1 MEPGS
6 VGTPA
11 FRGRNPRPLRRRL
24 LGSWPRLAAARL
36 AAGLLVLVAAL
47 LVPVRPA
54 FAEEVSVWS
63 ATLNP
68 VVIVASLNIYGCQ
81 GETGAV
87 GKRCSDSSVLSD
99 HTFDLPAME
108 YQITS
113 MLTRPDTGNRFRLT
127 MFVVEKTGDFVT
139 GDLTLADIPEG
150 ALDHLVLYVGSRR
163 LPFAEA
169 REDSDSPG
177 TFTWSSLPSSI
188 DFSARDPVQLRLT
201 ARVFTGTLEEVD
213 PVERK
218 DGRLDYRFDL
228 KLRERIWMHY
238 KDMRDHAFDVTNGRV
253 VKAKRMGRVGRQHI
267 DGRARKVNKHW
278 RLTVRPTDPDGDISI
293 SLPSQPCSEQ
303 GAVCTP
309 DGKRL
314 QEELELDI
322 SAVKQLSVSIAD
334 TTAEEDDEYLKFDVT
349 LSRPAED
356 WVELYFKTTAEGTA
370 TEGEYPLS
378 GGEDYIKVDGWFVFV
393 PGETSKEIWVPII
406 DDDVDDDGE
415 TVVVQL
421 TEARMVDTS
430 SSKDYEHLVPLEDD
444 KATGTIDNAD
454 ALPRAL
460 LARFGRAAAVHVV
473 ETVEERMQAPREPGF
488 TGRFAGRELRRGMER
503 DVALDF
509 LSELGGMAGA
519 GPAGGALHA
528 PLSGGL
534 AAGLPASLAAPGVAG
549 GGGQHRAG
557 LGSLDAMAGPRGG
570 GIGPRGGLGGGGL
583 LDSAL
588 GGGDVLT
595 GSAFALNRRT
605 RAGGIVSFW
614 SRSAQSHFAG
624 REGALALDGA
634 VRTTMVGAD
643 YARGALVAG
652 LSLAHSRGLGG
663 YDGVS
668 AGRAASAV
676 TGLYPWLGYQVSQR
690 VSVWGVTG
698 YGAGGLLLTPAGGS
712 ALESAL
718 SMKMAAAGT
727 RGELVGNG
735 TAGFGLAFKADAL
748 WVGTAV
754 DGVDGPAGRM
764 AATEAAASR
773 VRTALEGSRRYVL
786 GGGLSLKPSVEVGL
800 RHDGGDAEQ
809 GSGIDVG
816 GGLVVFDPSTGL
828 SVNVQVRMLLVHEAE
843 GFSERGV
850 SVSVSWNPT
859 PSTPLGFVARVAPS
873 WGGQAA
879 GGAQALWGR
888 ETMADMAHGGFA
900 QGDRLDGEVGYGL
913 PVGSRFVGTPRVGFT
928 TSEYGQD
935 YRVGYGL
942 GVLDRE
948 SMNFE
953 LGVEAQRR
961 NSPTLGGASNG
972 MLGRATLG
980 W

>member
-1 MEPGS
+1 MPGS
-6 VGTPA
+6 VGTAVSGERNAGPSR
-11 FRGRNPRPLRRRL
+11 RGF
-24 LGSWPRLAAARL
+24 LGSPLAAPRLAAV
-36 AAGLLVLVAAL
+36 LLVLVAAS
-47 LVPVRPA
+47 LVPGRPA

-68 VVIVASLNIYGCQ
+68 VAILAIGNIYGCKGPSGQ
-81 GETGAV
+81 LGT
-87 GKRCSDSSVLSD
+87 KCTDSSVLSD
-99 HTFDLPAME
+99 STFDLLGTE
-108 YQITS
+108 YQITY
-113 MLTRPDTGNRFRLT
+113 MATRPDTGNRFRLQFYVAEKSGFT
-127 MFVVEKTGDFVT
+127 TVEVT
-139 GDLTLADIPEG
+139 EG
-150 ALDHLVLYVGSRR
+150 ALDHLVLYVGSKR
-163 LPFAEA
+163 LPFPEP
-169 REDSDSPG
+169 ETLDGPG
-177 TFTWSSLPSSI
+177 LINWYSLASSLA
-188 DFSARDPVQLRLT
+188 FTVGEAVQLRLT
-201 ARVFTGTLEEVD
+201 ARVVTGTLDEVD

-238 KDMRDHAFDVTNGRV
+238 KDMRDHAFNVTNGRV
-253 VKAKRMGRVGRQHI
+253 VKAQRIGSVGRQHI

-278 RLTVRPTDPDGDISI
+278 RMTVRPTNPDEDISI
-293 SLPSQPCSEQ
+293 SLPSRHCSEQ

-309 DGKRL
+309 DAERL

-322 SAVKQLSVSIAD
+322 SVAEQLTVSIAD
-334 TTAEEDDEYLKFDVT
+334 GTGDEDDGHLPLEVT

-356 WVELYFKTTAEGTA
+356 WVEVYFKSTTDGTA
-370 TEGEYPLS
+370 TEGV
-378 GGEDYIKVDGWFVFV
+378 DYRKVDGWFVFV
-393 PGETSKEIWVPII
+393 PGEVSKEMWVPLI
-406 DDDVDDDGE
+406 DDDIDDDGE

-421 TEARMVDTS
+421 TEARMVDLR
-430 SSKDYEHLVPLEDD
+430 SSKDYEHLVPLGDD
-444 KATGTIDNAD
+444 KATGTINNAD

-488 TGRFAGRELRRGMER
+488 AGRFAGRELRRGMER

-519 GPAGGALHA
+519 GPAGGALHG
-528 PLSGGL
+528 PLPGGP

-549 GGGQHRAG
+549 GGGQRRAG
-557 LGSLDAMAGPRGG
+557 LGALDAMVGPLGAGM
-570 GIGPRGGLGGGGL
+570 GPRGGLGGGGL

-595 GSAFALNRRT
+595 GSAFALNRET
-605 RAGGIVSFW
+605 RGGGIVSFW

-624 REGALALDGA
+624 REGVLALDGA

-643 YARGALVAG
+643 YATGPLVAG

-668 AGRAASAV
+668 AGRVTSAV
-676 TGLYPWLGYQVSQR
+676 TGLYPWLGYQVSER

-698 YGAGGLLLTPAGGS
+698 YGAGGLLLTPAGGA
-712 ALESAL
+712 ALESGL
-718 SMKMAAAGT
+718 SMKMAGAGT

-735 TAGFGLAFKADAL
+735 TVGFGLAFKADVL

-816 GGLVVFDPSTGL
+816 GGFVVFDPSTGL
-828 SVNVQVRMLLVHEAE
+828 SANVRVRMLLVHEGE

-859 PSTPLGFVARVAPS
+859 PSTPLGFTARVAPS

-888 ETMADMAHGGFA
+888 ETMADMAHGGVA

-913 PVGSRFVGTPRVGFT
+913 PVGRRFVGTPRVGFT
-928 TSEYGQD
+928 TSEYGRD

-942 GVLDRE
+942 GVLNRE
-948 SMNFE
+948 SMHFE
-953 LGVEAQRR
+953 LGVDAQRR
-961 NSPTLGGASNG
+961 ESAIFRSRGAGGRADQQI
-972 MLGRATLG
+972 LGRASLR

>member
-1 MEPGS
+1 M
-6 VGTPA
+6 GTAVSGERNAGPSR
-11 FRGRNPRPLRRRL
+11 RGF
-24 LGSWPRLAAARL
+24 LGSPLAAPRLAAV
-36 AAGLLVLVAAL
+36 LLVLVAAS
-47 LVPVRPA
+47 LVPGRPA
-54 FAEEVSVWS
+54 FAEEVSLWS

-68 VVIVASLNIYGCQ
+68 VAILAGGNIYGCKGPSGQ
-81 GETGAV
+81 LGT
-87 GKRCSDSSVLSD
+87 KCTDSSVLSD
-99 HTFDLPAME
+99 STFELLGTE
-108 YQITS
+108 YQITY
-113 MLTRPDTGNRFRLT
+113 MATRPDTGNRFRLQFYVAEKSGFT
-127 MFVVEKTGDFVT
+127 TVEVT
-139 GDLTLADIPEG
+139 EG
-150 ALDHLVLYVGSRR
+150 ALDHLVLYVGSKR
-163 LPFAEA
+163 LPFSEAETL
-169 REDSDSPG
+169 DGPG
-177 TFTWSSLPSSI
+177 LINWYSLASSLA
-188 DFSARDPVQLRLT
+188 FTVGEAVQLRLT
-201 ARVFTGTLEEVD
+201 ARVVTGTLDEVD

-253 VKAKRMGRVGRQHI
+253 VKAQRIGSVGRQHI

-278 RLTVRPTDPDGDISI
+278 RMTVRPTSPDEDISI
-293 SLPSQPCSEQ
+293 SLPSRHCSEQ

-309 DGKRL
+309 DAERL

-322 SAVKQLSVSIAD
+322 SVAEQLTVSIAD
-334 TTAEEDDEYLKFDVT
+334 GTGDEDDGHLPLEVT

-356 WVELYFKTTAEGTA
+356 WVEVYFKSTTEGTA
-370 TEGEYPLS
+370 TEGV
-378 GGEDYIKVDGWFVFV
+378 DYRKVDGWFVFV
-393 PGETSKEIWVPII
+393 PGEVSKEMWVPLI

-421 TEARMVDTS
+421 TEARMVNLR
-430 SSKDYEHLVPLEDD
+430 SSKDYEHLVPLGDD
-444 KATGTIDNAD
+444 KATGTINNAD

-488 TGRFAGRELRRGMER
+488 AGRFAGRELRRGMER

-509 LSELGGMAGA
+509 LSELGGMAGT
-519 GPAGGALHA
+519 GPAGGVLHG
-528 PLSGGL
+528 PLSGAP
-534 AAGLPASLAAPGVAG
+534 AAGLPASLGTPGLAG
-549 GGGQHRAG
+549 GGGRSAAG
-557 LGSLDAMAGPRGG
+557 IGSLDAMAGPLDAGMGSHR
-570 GIGPRGGLGGGGL
+570 GLGADGL
-583 LDSAL
+583 LDSAF

-595 GSAFALNRRT
+595 GSAFALNRET
-605 RAGGIVSFW
+605 RGGGIVSFW
-614 SRSAQSHFAG
+614 SRGAQSHFAG
-624 REGALALDGA
+624 RDGALALDGA

-643 YARGALVAG
+643 YARGPLVMG

-676 TGLYPWLGYQVSQR
+676 TGLYPWLGYRVSER

-698 YGAGGLLLTPAGGS
+698 YGAGGLLLTPAGGP
-712 ALESAL
+712 ALESGL

-773 VRTALEGSRRYVL
+773 MRTALEGSRGYVL

-809 GSGIDVG
+809 GSGVDVG
-816 GGLVVFDPSTGL
+816 GGLVVFDPATGL
-828 SVNVQVRMLLVHEAE
+828 SVNLQVRMLLVHEAE

-928 TSEYGQD
+928 TSAYGRD

-942 GVLDRE
+942 GVLNRE

-953 LGVEAQRR
+953 LGVDAQRR
-961 NSPTLGGASNG
+961 ESAIFRSRGAAG
-972 MLGRATLG
+972 RADQQILGRASLR

>member
-1 MEPGS
+1 MPPLTRTTTIS
-6 VGTPA
+6 SS
-11 FRGRNPRPLRRRL
+11 RLRSRNP
-24 LGSWPRLAAARL
+24 
-36 AAGLLVLVAAL
+36 
-47 LVPVRPA
+47 
-54 FAEEVSVWS
+54 
-63 ATLNP
+63 
-68 VVIVASLNIYGCQ
+68 
-81 GETGAV
+81 
-87 GKRCSDSSVLSD
+87 
-99 HTFDLPAME
+99 
-108 YQITS
+108 
-113 MLTRPDTGNRFRLT
+113 
-127 MFVVEKTGDFVT
+127 
-139 GDLTLADIPEG
+139 
-150 ALDHLVLYVGSRR
+150 SRR
-163 LPFAEA
+163 
-169 REDSDSPG
+169 S
-177 TFTWSSLPSSI
+177 TWSSTS
-188 DFSARDPVQLRLT
+188 
-201 ARVFTGTLEEVD
+201 
-213 PVERK
+213 
-218 DGRLDYRFDL
+218 
-228 KLRERIWMHY
+228 
-238 KDMRDHAFDVTNGRV
+238 
-253 VKAKRMGRVGRQHI
+253 
-267 DGRARKVNKHW
+267 RARRKE
-278 RLTVRPTDPDGDISI
+278 RPPKGWIYRKI
-293 SLPSQPCSEQ
+293 
-303 GAVCTP
+303 
-309 DGKRL
+309 
-314 QEELELDI
+314 
-322 SAVKQLSVSIAD
+322 
-334 TTAEEDDEYLKFDVT
+334 
-349 LSRPAED
+349 
-356 WVELYFKTTAEGTA
+356 
-370 TEGEYPLS
+370 
-378 GGEDYIKVDGWFVFV
+378 DGWFVFV
-393 PGETSKEIWVPII
+393 PGETSKEIWVPLI

-421 TEARMVDTS
+421 TEARVVDPKS
-430 SSKDYEHLVPLEDD
+430 SRDYERLLTLDDD

-488 TGRFAGRELRRGMER
+488 TGRFAGRDLRRGMER

-509 LSELGGMAGA
+509 LSGLGGMAGA
-519 GPAGGALHA
+519 GRAGGALYA
-528 PLSGGL
+528 PLPGAP
-534 AAGLPASLAAPGVAG
+534 AAGLPGSLGTPGLAAD
-549 GGGQHRAG
+549 GGQHRAG
-557 LGSLDAMAGPRGG
+557 MGSLAAMAGPLGG
-570 GIGPRGGLGGGGL
+570 GIGPHGGLGGGGL
-583 LDSAL
+583 LDSAF

-595 GSAFALNRRT
+595 ASAFALNRET

-634 VRTTMVGAD
+634 VRTSMVGAD
-643 YARGALVAG
+643 YARGPLVTG

-668 AGRAASAV
+668 AGRVASAV
-676 TGLYPWLGYQVSQR
+676 TGLYPWLGYQVSER

-698 YGAGGLLLTPAGGS
+698 YGAGGLLLTPAGGP

-773 VRTALEGSRRYVL
+773 VRTALEGSRGYVL

-900 QGDRLDGEVGYGL
+900 QGNRLDGEVGYGL
-913 PVGSRFVGTPRVGFT
+913 PVGSRFVGTPRVGFS

-942 GVLDRE
+942 GLLDRA
-948 SMNFE
+948 SLAFE

-961 NSPTLGGASNG
+961 NSPLLGGTSNG